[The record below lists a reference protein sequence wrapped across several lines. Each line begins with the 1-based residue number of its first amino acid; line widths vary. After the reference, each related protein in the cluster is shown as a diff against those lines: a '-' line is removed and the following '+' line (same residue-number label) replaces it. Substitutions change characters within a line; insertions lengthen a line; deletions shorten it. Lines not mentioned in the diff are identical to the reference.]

1 MPGPVAAAYFYEELF
16 GAEGGGDKEDVEPK
30 EAPKVSL
37 YPVYDMYDSW
47 IIRLIHHTPN
57 FHISSTD
64 HCGCSPRKSSLSC

>member
-37 YPVYDMYDSW
+37 YPVYDM
-47 IIRLIHHTPN
+47 
-57 FHISSTD
+57 
-64 HCGCSPRKSSLSC
+64 LSHG